1 MELIPPHERATTVGR
16 AGVEAQLR
24 AAMAADRLT
33 NGWMLCG
40 ARGSGKATLAYRIA
54 RGLLG
59 PEALKPGESLDM
71 DNGARAFRLI
81 AARGHPDLFVA
92 ERLFDEKNDRYA
104 AEITV
109 ETIRE
114 LSAFL
119 SKTASE
125 GGWRIAIVDSADELN
140 RNAANALLKS
150 LEEPP
155 AKTLLLLLA
164 SEPGRLLP
172 TVRSRC
178 RRIILH
184 PLPDDEIVGLLKSE
198 AELDEAQARAISRV
212 ARGRPGYALALA
224 AGEGGEAAALAD
236 DFLRMV
242 LERRDPMALSAA
254 FAGKAGARKWE
265 IFIEILLQRLSEAA
279 RASARTGERALGA
292 FATGELVEAH
302 ARMAALAARGEALNV
317 DRGQILFGLARELK
331 AA

>member
-1 MELIPPHERATTVGR
+1 M
-16 AGVEAQLR
+16 R
-24 AAMAADRLT
+24 AAIAAGRLT
-33 NGWMLCG
+33 NGWMICG
-40 ARGSGKATLAYRIA
+40 PKGSGKATLAYRIA
-54 RGLLG
+54 RALLG

-125 GGWRIAIVDSADELN
+125 GGWRIAIVDSADDLN

-155 AKTLLLLLA
+155 AKTVLLLLA
-164 SEPGRLLP
+164 GEPGRLLP
-172 TVRSRC
+172 TIRSRC
-178 RRIILH
+178 RRITLP
-184 PLPDDEIVGLLKSE
+184 PLADAEIVGLLGSE
-198 AELDEAQARAISRV
+198 AGLAEAEARPIARV

-224 AGEGGEAAALAD
+224 AGEGGEAASLAD
-236 DFLRMV
+236 DFLRTV
-242 LERRDPMALSAA
+242 LARRDPLALTAA

-292 FATGELVEAH
+292 FAPGELVEAH
-302 ARMAALAARGEALNV
+302 ARMTALAARGEALNV
-317 DRGQILFGLARELK
+317 DRGQILFGLARELQ